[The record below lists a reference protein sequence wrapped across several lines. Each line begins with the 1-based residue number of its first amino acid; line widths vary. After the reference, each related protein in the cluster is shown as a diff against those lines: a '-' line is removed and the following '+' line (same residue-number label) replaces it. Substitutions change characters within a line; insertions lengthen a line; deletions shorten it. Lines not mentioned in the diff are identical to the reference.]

1 MFSWSLFAAALAVV
15 GFLILKLFLMKKD
28 LNLLCA
34 EFGEHLSSDTNTL
47 LSVSSGDRQVRAL
60 AAQLN
65 QQLRQLQ
72 ALRQTYEHGDREI
85 KDAVTSISHD
95 LRTPLTAICGYLELL
110 KREEMPDNAARYLS
124 YIENRTTAM
133 KTLTEELFQ
142 YSVILSSNSDFPL
155 EPVNLG
161 VILEE
166 SIAGFYA
173 PLVQRG
179 ITPVIRICEQKV
191 IRPLNVN
198 ALSRIFG
205 NILNNALKY
214 SDGDLEIT
222 LSNTGEIVFTNTASK
237 LDEVEVSRLFDRFY
251 SVESVRNSTGLGL
264 SIAKLLTRQ
273 LDGTINARYSEG
285 RLAIVLRF

>member
-1 MFSWSLFAAALAVV
+1 MLSWSLFAAALAVV

-133 KTLTEELFQ
+133 KTLTEELFFRGYLTSHFRIQ
-142 YSVILSSNSDFPL
+142 KWFTPILIAVLFSLYHFWLPFNNIFRILVFAPVTYVAYKKKNIYISMCFHCMCNLFSVIGFVL
-155 EPVNLG
+155 EV
-161 VILEE
+161 
-166 SIAGFYA
+166 
-173 PLVQRG
+173 
-179 ITPVIRICEQKV
+179 
-191 IRPLNVN
+191 
-198 ALSRIFG
+198 
-205 NILNNALKY
+205 
-214 SDGDLEIT
+214 
-222 LSNTGEIVFTNTASK
+222 
-237 LDEVEVSRLFDRFY
+237 
-251 SVESVRNSTGLGL
+251 VR
-264 SIAKLLTRQ
+264 
-273 LDGTINARYSEG
+273 
-285 RLAIVLRF
+285 

>member
-1 MFSWSLFAAALAVV
+1 
-15 GFLILKLFLMKKD
+15 
-28 LNLLCA
+28 
-34 EFGEHLSSDTNTL
+34 
-47 LSVSSGDRQVRAL
+47 
-60 AAQLN
+60 
-65 QQLRQLQ
+65 
-72 ALRQTYEHGDREI
+72 
-85 KDAVTSISHD
+85 VTSISHD